1 MIRRAGPGDAEA
13 IARIFRESRA
23 EAMPWL
29 PVLHDPGDVLQH
41 FRGRVETDEV
51 FVLER
56 EGGVAGFAIL
66 NGDEL
71 DHFYVAPEH
80 QRAGVGAALFRH
92 VQEHRPERFGFWVF
106 RENERARR
114 FYRVPRRA
122 APLRHRRRDQRG
134 ADAGRPLRVAAASD
148 ADDPGRGGHGARPV
162 MIVSQLDKSTGRRGE
177 RPCRGSR

>member
-1 MIRRAGPGDAEA
+1 VIRRAGRGDAEA

-29 PVLHDPGDVLQH
+29 PVLHDPGDELQH

-56 EGGVAGFAIL
+56 EGAIVGFAIL

-71 DHFYVAPEH
+71 DGFYVAPQH

-92 VQEHRPERFGFWVF
+92 VQEQRPERFGFWVF
-106 RENERARR
+106 RDNERARR
-114 FYRVPRRA
+114 FYE
-122 APLRHRRRDQRG
+122 
-134 ADAGRPLRVAAASD
+134 S
-148 ADDPGRGGHGARPV
+148 HGARPLYETDG
-162 MIVSQLDKSTGRRGE
+162 SDNEERTPDARYEWRPPRTRTPRGG
-177 RPCRGSR
+177 PGTAPSL